1 MVMVIAMQVTFG
13 QARPGSMAVDSLEED
28 RMDNPCVGGEAPAM
42 AVRCIAEGLPDQGH
56 EVQDGACPCIDDHR
70 SR

>member
-1 MVMVIAMQVTFG
+1 MVIAMQVTSG
-13 QARPGSMAVDSLEED
+13 QVRPGSMAVGNLAED
-28 RMDNPCVGGEAPAM
+28 RMDNPCVAEEVPAM

-56 EVQDGACPCIDDHR
+56 GVQDGACPCIDDHR

>member
-1 MVMVIAMQVTFG
+1 MVIAMQVTFD
-13 QARPGSMAVDSLEED
+13 QARPGLMAVGNLAED
-28 RMDNPCVGGEAPAM
+28 RMDNPCVEEEAPAM

-56 EVQDGACPCIDDHR
+56 EDQDGACPCIGDRR